1 MKKKY
6 IIPTLTV
13 VKIQTQQIL
22 ATSANGLDD
31 SYHGYKGYG
40 SDDDYGD

>member
-22 ATSANGLDD
+22 ATSAEGLDGFG
-31 SYHGYKGYG
+31 GYKGNG
-40 SDDDYGD
+40 GDDDYGD